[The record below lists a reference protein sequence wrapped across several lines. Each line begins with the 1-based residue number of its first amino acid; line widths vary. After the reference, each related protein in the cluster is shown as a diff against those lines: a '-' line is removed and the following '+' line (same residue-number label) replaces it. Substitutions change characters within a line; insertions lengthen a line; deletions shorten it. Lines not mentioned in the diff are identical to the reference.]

1 MGLLP
6 AANGHDDF
14 IARAKRIALSTAFAG
29 ALTAGLWFGFGH
41 DASAG
46 GETRT
51 LSLYHVHTKESLT
64 ITYKVDGRYIPSAL
78 DKINYL
84 LRDWRRKEVIRI
96 DPKTIDLMW
105 ELHADLGSTRPV
117 HIICGYRSPKTNA
130 FLKRI
135 GRNVA
140 KKSQHMVGKAI
151 DLYFPDVS
159 TERIRDSA
167 LVRQVGGVGYYRSS
181 GGPTGFVHIDSGKVR
196 MWPRVAPTQLARI
209 FRDYRKTIGARINR
223 DDQILVAS
231 SESSG
236 PDSDAM
242 NAKMASI
249 TASEGDDED
258 AAETAADAP
267 AATAPAAEADAKA
280 PMPRV
285 KPPRPVE
292 VADKYP
298 TPLPRPKPIEVLMMA
313 AANMKIEPASAPAN
327 EVQTNFKSRFD
338 SESLGVIAGAESMAE
353 EPDVTQT
360 ANVSAKGSFA
370 DSVRDGTAE
379 NVPLI
384 RPLTTA
390 SASSGNEDLF
400 WWPKQ
405 LTFSPDQAI
414 RRDGAPQE
422 VVPDDSETIAEMAA
436 PQLSSSGT
444 MMVAQANAA
453 TPPDI
458 SSLQSVSSGKGD
470 LLEVNRSAKG
480 SMLVNEP
487 VALQKKRQSFGQFI
501 KSVID
506 GN

>member
-1 MGLLP
+1 ML
-6 AANGHDDF
+6 
-14 IARAKRIALSTAFAG
+14 AG
-29 ALTAGLWFGFGH
+29 ALTTGLWLGFGP
-41 DASAG
+41 DARAG

-78 DKINYL
+78 EKINYL

-117 HIICGYRSPKTNA
+117 HIICGYRSPKTNS

-159 TERIRDSA
+159 TEKLRNSA

-181 GGPTGFVHIDSGKVR
+181 GPSGFVHIDSGKVR
-196 MWPRVAPTQLARI
+196 MWPRVAPNQLARI
-209 FRDYRKTIGARINR
+209 FRDYRKTVGARLNGN
-223 DDQILVAS
+223 DQILVAT
-231 SESSG
+231 SEST
-236 PDSDAM
+236 DYDAM
-242 NAKMASI
+242 NAKMASLV
-249 TASEGDDED
+249 TSSEGDDED
-258 AAETAADAP
+258 AVQNTTAAATEAEVKAAP
-267 AATAPAAEADAKA
+267 TPRAKPA
-280 PMPRV
+280 M
-285 KPPRPVE
+285 RPVE
-292 VADKYP
+292 VVDKYP
-298 TPLPRPKPIEVLMMA
+298 VPLPRPKPIEVLMLA
-313 AANMKIEPASAPAN
+313 AATMKIEPASAPAN

-370 DSVRDGTAE
+370 DSVREGTAE

-390 SASSGNEDLF
+390 SASSDDLF
-400 WWPKQ
+400 WWPKE

-444 MMVAQANAA
+444 LMVAQANAA
-453 TPPDI
+453 TLPEI
-458 SSLQSVSSGKGD
+458 SSLETVTSGKGD
-470 LLEVNRSAKG
+470 MLEVNRSAKG
-480 SMLVNEP
+480 GLLMAQP
-487 VALQKKRQSFGQFI
+487 VAMQKKRQSFFGEL
-501 KSVID
+501 ID
-506 GN
+506 NITGSN

>member
-1 MGLLP
+1 MGLL
-6 AANGHDDF
+6 AAENGHH
-14 IARAKRIALSTAFAG
+14 ASLASRAKRIALSTALAG

-78 DKINYL
+78 EKINYL
-84 LRDWRRKEVIRI
+84 MRDWRRKEVIRI

-105 ELHADLGSTRPV
+105 ELHADLGSTRPI
-117 HIICGYRSPKTNA
+117 HIICGYRSPKTNS

-140 KKSQHMVGKAI
+140 KKSQHMIGKAI
-151 DLYFPDVS
+151 DLYFPDIS
-159 TERIRDSA
+159 TEKLRNSA

-181 GGPTGFVHIDSGKVR
+181 GPSGFVHIDSGKVR
-196 MWPRVAPTQLARI
+196 AWPRIAPSQMARI

-231 SESSG
+231 AET
-236 PDSDAM
+236 DNNAM
-242 NAKMASI
+242 NAKLASI
-249 TASEGDDED
+249 ASTDYDEED
-258 AAETAADAP
+258 AEETAAETTAQVETKPAP
-267 AATAPAAEADAKA
+267 T
-280 PMPRV
+280 PRV
-285 KPPRPVE
+285 KPAQRPVE
-292 VADKYP
+292 VVDEYP
-298 TPLPRPKPIEVLMMA
+298 VPLPRPKPIEVLMMA
-313 AANMKIEPASAPAN
+313 AANMQISPAAAPPAD
-327 EVQTNFKSRFD
+327 VQTNFKSRFD

-370 DSVRDGTAE
+370 DSLRDGTAD

-384 RPLTTA
+384 KPLSTA
-390 SASSGNEDLF
+390 SAANDDLF

-405 LTFSPDQAI
+405 LTFSPEQAI

-436 PQLSSSGT
+436 PQLSSSST
-444 MMVAQANAA
+444 LMVAQANAA
-453 TPPDI
+453 LPPKMPA
-458 SSLQSVSSGKGD
+458 LQSVSSGKGD
-470 LLEVNRSAKG
+470 LLEVNRSTKG
-480 SMLVNEP
+480 SMLTNEP
-487 VALQKKRQSFGQFI
+487 VAMQKKRQSLGQFI
-501 KSVID
+501 EDVTDS
-506 GN
+506 N

>member
-1 MGLLP
+1 M
-6 AANGHDDF
+6 
-14 IARAKRIALSTAFAG
+14 T
-29 ALTAGLWFGFGH
+29 TGLWLGFGH
-41 DASAG
+41 DATAG

-64 ITYKVDGRYIPSAL
+64 ITYKVNGRYIPSAL
-78 DKINYL
+78 EKINYL

-105 ELHADLGSTRPV
+105 ELHADLGSTRPI

-159 TERIRDSA
+159 TEKLRNSA

-181 GGPTGFVHIDSGKVR
+181 GPSGFVHIDSGRVR
-196 MWPRVAPTQLARI
+196 MWPRVSPSKLAKI
-209 FRDYRKTIGARINR
+209 FRDYRKTIGARLNR

-231 SESSG
+231 AET
-236 PDSDAM
+236 DKDAM
-242 NAKMASI
+242 KAKVASI
-249 TASEGDDED
+249 ADDED
-258 AAETAADAP
+258 EDAEE
-267 AATAPAAEADAKA
+267 AEARVAPKPRAKPA
-280 PMPRV
+280 Q
-285 KPPRPVE
+285 RPVE
-292 VADKYP
+292 VVDEYP
-298 TPLPRPKPIEVLMMA
+298 VPLPRPKPIEVLMMA
-313 AANMKIEPASAPAN
+313 AANMKIEPAAAPPVD
-327 EVQTNFKSRFD
+327 VQTNFKSRFD

-370 DSVRDGTAE
+370 DSLRDGTAE
-379 NVPLI
+379 NVPMI

-390 SASSGNEDLF
+390 AASGGDLF

-405 LTFSPDQAI
+405 LTFSPEQAI

-422 VVPDDSETIAEMAA
+422 LVPDDSETIAEMAA
-436 PQLSSSGT
+436 PQLSSSNT
-444 MMVAQANAA
+444 LMVAQANAA
-453 TPPDI
+453 TLPAIPEP
-458 SSLQSVSSGKGD
+458 QSMASGKGD
-470 LLEVNRSAKG
+470 LLEVNRSSKG
-480 SMLVNEP
+480 SMLMNEP
-487 VALQKKRQSFGQFI
+487 VAMQKKRQSLGDF
-501 KSVID
+501 ID
-506 GN
+506 GIADSN

>member
-1 MGLLP
+1 MGLLA
-6 AANGHDDF
+6 AANGRHISL
-14 IARAKRIALSTAFAG
+14 IARAKRIALSTALAG
-29 ALTAGLWFGFGH
+29 ALTTGLWLGFGH
-41 DASAG
+41 DATAG

-78 DKINYL
+78 EKINYL
-84 LRDWRRKEVIRI
+84 MRDWRRKEVIRI

-105 ELHADLGSTRPV
+105 ELHADLGSTRPI
-117 HIICGYRSPKTNA
+117 HIICGYRSPKTNS

-151 DLYFPDVS
+151 DLYFPDIS
-159 TERIRDSA
+159 TEKLRNSA

-181 GGPTGFVHIDSGKVR
+181 GPSGFVHIDSGKVR
-196 MWPRVAPTQLARI
+196 MWPRVAPSQLAKI
-209 FRDYRKTIGARINR
+209 FRDSRKTIGARLNR
-223 DDQILVAS
+223 DDQILVAT
-231 SESSG
+231 SES
-236 PDSDAM
+236 DDDAM
-242 NAKMASI
+242 TAKLASI
-249 TASEGDDED
+249 ATTDYDDED
-258 AAETAADAP
+258 S
-267 AATAPAAEADAKA
+267 AEAA
-280 PMPRV
+280 PQAAPEVAEAVVAPKPRV
-285 KPPRPVE
+285 KPAQRPAE
-292 VADKYP
+292 VVVDKYP
-298 TPLPRPKPIEVLMMA
+298 VPLPRPKPIEVLMMA
-313 AANMKIEPASAPAN
+313 AANMQIEPAAAPAAD
-327 EVQTNFKSRFD
+327 VQTNFKSRFD

-370 DSVRDGTAE
+370 DSLRDGTAE
-379 NVPLI
+379 NVPMI

-390 SASSGNEDLF
+390 AAGGEDLF

-422 VVPDDSETIAEMAA
+422 VVAADGESPAEMA
-436 PQLSSSGT
+436 PQLSSSNT

-453 TPPDI
+453 PAIPT
-458 SSLQSVSSGKGD
+458 LQTMSTGKGD
-470 LLEVNRSAKG
+470 LLEVNRTSKG

-487 VALQKKRQSFGQFI
+487 VAVQKKRQSLGDFI
-501 KSVID
+501 DAITGS
-506 GN
+506 N

>member
-1 MGLLP
+1 MT
-6 AANGHDDF
+6 
-14 IARAKRIALSTAFAG
+14 TAFAG
-29 ALTAGLWFGFGH
+29 ALTTGLWFGFGH
-41 DASAG
+41 DATAG

-78 DKINYL
+78 EKINYL
-84 LRDWRRKEVIRI
+84 MRDWRRKEVIRI

-117 HIICGYRSPKTNA
+117 HIICGYRSPKTNS

-140 KKSQHMVGKAI
+140 KKSQHMIGKAI

-159 TERIRDSA
+159 TEKLRNSA

-181 GGPTGFVHIDSGKVR
+181 GPSGFVHIDSGKVR
-196 MWPRVAPTQLARI
+196 MWPRVAPNQLAKI
-209 FRDYRKTIGARINR
+209 FRDYRKTVGARLNR
-223 DDQILVAS
+223 DDQIMVAT
-231 SESSG
+231 SEA
-236 PDSDAM
+236 DNAAM
-242 NAKMASI
+242 NAKMASLV
-249 TASEGDDED
+249 ASSEGDDED
-258 AAETAADAP
+258 AVEN
-267 AATAPAAEADAKA
+267 TAPEAEAKA
-280 PMPRV
+280 APTPRV
-285 KPPRPVE
+285 KPAQRPVE
-292 VADKYP
+292 VVDKYP
-298 TPLPRPKPIEVLMMA
+298 VPLPRPKPIEVLMMA
-313 AANMKIEPASAPAN
+313 AANMKIEPAAAPAN
-327 EVQTNFKSRFD
+327 DVQTNFKSRFD

-390 SASSGNEDLF
+390 SAGNDDLF

-436 PQLSSSGT
+436 PQLSSSGS

-453 TPPDI
+453 TLPEIPT
-458 SSLQSVSSGKGD
+458 LQTVSSGKGD
-470 LLEVNRSAKG
+470 MLEVNRTAKG
-480 SMLVNEP
+480 SMLMNQP
-487 VALQKKRQSFGQFI
+487 VAMKKKRQSIGDFI
-501 KSVID
+501 ENITD

>member
-1 MGLLP
+1 MGLLA
-6 AANGHDDF
+6 AANGLHESF
-14 IARAKRIALSTAFAG
+14 IARAKRIALTTALAG
-29 ALTAGLWFGFGH
+29 ALTTGLWFGFGH

-78 DKINYL
+78 EKINYL

-117 HIICGYRSPKTNA
+117 HIICGYRSPSTNA

-151 DLYFPDVS
+151 DLYFPDVPI
-159 TERIRDSA
+159 EKIRDSA
-167 LVRQVGGVGYYRSS
+167 LVRQVGGIGYYR
-181 GGPTGFVHIDSGKVR
+181 GPNGFVHIDSGKVR
-196 MWPRVAPTQLARI
+196 MWPRLPPMQLAKI
-209 FRDYRKTIGARINR
+209 FRDYRKTIGARLNR
-223 DDQILVAS
+223 DDQTLVAT
-231 SESSG
+231 SESTG
-236 PDSDAM
+236 TDNEAM
-242 NAKMASI
+242 KSKVASI
-249 TASEGDDED
+249 ASTDYDDED
-258 AAETAADAP
+258 AGDEAAAP
-267 AATAPAAEADAKA
+267 ASQAAVQPEAPVPRAKPA
-280 PMPRV
+280 Q
-285 KPPRPVE
+285 RPVE
-292 VADKYP
+292 VVDKYP

-313 AANMKIEPASAPAN
+313 AANMKIEPANAPAAD
-327 EVQTNFKSRFD
+327 VQTNFKSRFD

-370 DSVRDGTAE
+370 DSLRDGTAE
-379 NVPLI
+379 NVPMI

-390 SASSGNEDLF
+390 SASSDDLF

-405 LTFSPDQAI
+405 LTFSPEQAI

-422 VVPDDSETIAEMAA
+422 VVPDNGETIADMAT
-436 PQLSSSGT
+436 PQMSSSST
-444 MMVAQANAA
+444 LMVAEANAA
-453 TPPDI
+453 TPTAVPA
-458 SSLQSVSSGKGD
+458 LQSVSSGKGD
-470 LLEVNRSAKG
+470 LLEVNRSSKG
-480 SMLVNEP
+480 SMLMREP
-487 VALQKKRQSFGQFI
+487 VALQKKRSSLSDFI
-501 KSVID
+501 RNITG

>member
-1 MGLLP
+1 MT
-6 AANGHDDF
+6 
-14 IARAKRIALSTAFAG
+14 TAFAG
-29 ALTAGLWFGFGH
+29 ALTTGLWFGFGH
-41 DASAG
+41 DATAG

-78 DKINYL
+78 EKINYL
-84 LRDWRRKEVIRI
+84 MRDWRRKEVIRI

-117 HIICGYRSPKTNA
+117 HIICGYRSPKTNS

-140 KKSQHMVGKAI
+140 KKSQHMIGKAI

-159 TERIRDSA
+159 TEKLRNSA

-181 GGPTGFVHIDSGKVR
+181 GPSGFVHIDSGKVR
-196 MWPRVAPTQLARI
+196 MWPRVAPNQLAKI
-209 FRDYRKTIGARINR
+209 FRDYRKTVGARLNR
-223 DDQILVAS
+223 DDQIMVAT
-231 SESSG
+231 SEA
-236 PDSDAM
+236 DNAAM
-242 NAKMASI
+242 NAKMASLV
-249 TASEGDDED
+249 ASSEGDDED
-258 AAETAADAP
+258 AVEN
-267 AATAPAAEADAKA
+267 TAPEAEVKAA
-280 PMPRV
+280 PTPRV
-285 KPPRPVE
+285 KPAQRPVE
-292 VADKYP
+292 VVDKYP
-298 TPLPRPKPIEVLMMA
+298 VPLPRPKPIEVLMMA
-313 AANMKIEPASAPAN
+313 AANMKIEPAAAPAN
-327 EVQTNFKSRFD
+327 DVQTNFKSRFD

-390 SASSGNEDLF
+390 SAGNDDLF

-436 PQLSSSGT
+436 PQLSSSGS

-453 TPPDI
+453 TLPEIPT
-458 SSLQSVSSGKGD
+458 LQTVSSGKGD
-470 LLEVNRSAKG
+470 MLEVNRTAKG
-480 SMLVNEP
+480 SMLMNQP
-487 VALQKKRQSFGQFI
+487 VAMKKKRQSIGDFI
-501 KSVID
+501 ENITD